1 MEQLE
6 ALNLLLRAI
15 GSDPVNSV
23 STQQPDAANALDT
36 LNRYRKRVQKR
47 GWWCNISYCVQFQV
61 VGTEIRIPKEY
72 STVIFNDPSLVVRGT
87 RLFDKYANTYQF
99 SESKIAA
106 RTIYTLPWDEMP
118 DSMSEVV
125 TYQAA
130 QSFVRDE
137 IEDPTKSKSFQQEA
151 AMAMVDL
158 KKEDL
163 EQGQYNSFDKKRVIR
178 ARVGV
183 RPYKLSSSNTSE
195 FDGTSQYLPPTA

>member
-1 MEQLE
+1 MEELE

-36 LNRYRKRVQKR
+36 LNRYRRRVQKR
-47 GWWCNISYCVQFQV
+47 GWWCNIQYNVEFQV
-61 VGTEIRIPKEY
+61 AGKEIRIPKEY
-72 STVIFNDPSLVVRGT
+72 TTVIFDNATLVKRGN
-87 RLFDKYANTYQF
+87 RLFDKYNNTYQF
-99 SESKIAA
+99 TCSVVAK
-106 RTIYTLPWDEMP
+106 RTIYILPWDEMP
-118 DSMSEVV
+118 ESMREVI

-137 IEDPTKSKSFQQEA
+137 IEDSNKSKDFQTEA
-151 AMAMVDL
+151 AMAMIDL

-163 EQGQYNSFDKKRVIR
+163 EQGQYNAFDKKRVIK

-183 RPYKLSSSNTSE
+183 RPYNLSSSNISG
-195 FDGTSQYLPPTA
+195 FDGTSQYLTP